1 MKLRWRSIALAI
13 LTIGCIPADQA
24 LRVVSETALPGTQFN
39 VELLAPP
46 SYGGNYC
53 YSIVYRAPSGKVD
66 PCNSRNLGTS
76 NIDETVAPHVQIL
89 SPGVFRITW
98 GQGSQFAYAVVDVGN
113 RMIVEDSNPSNSH
126 NESIQSHYPRNLDS
140 G

>member
-1 MKLRWRSIALAI
+1 MRLRCHSIALAF

-24 LRVVSETALPGTQFN
+24 LRVVSETALPGTLFA

-46 SYGGNYC
+46 SHGGNYC
-53 YSIVYRAPSGKVD
+53 YSILYRAPSGKVD

-76 NIDETVAPHVQIL
+76 SIDETVAPDVQTL

-98 GQGSQFAYAVVDVGN
+98 GQGSQVAYAVVDVGN
-113 RMIVEDSNPSNSH
+113 RMIIEDSNPGNPQ
-126 NESIQSHYPRNLDS
+126 NEPIQPHYPRNLDA